1 MKSISSSIVVL
12 AGTFGVLTSIPLV
25 QVSHPSLAMVGLAA
39 GMITL
44 SLGLIGWWASL
55 KYDR

>member
-1 MKSISSSIVVL
+1 MKSISASIVVL
-12 AGTFGVLTSIPLV
+12 AGMFGVIASAPLA
-25 QVSHPSLAMVGLAA
+25 SNAHPSLAMIAVAA

>member
-1 MKSISSSIVVL
+1 MKSISSAIVVL
-12 AGTFGVLTSIPLV
+12 AGTFGIVASIPMV
-25 QVSHPSLAMVGLAA
+25 KVSHPSLSMLALAA